1 MATPIIR
8 TYSSFRGVDFT
19 SDPAIVNLSR
29 SPDALNVWKNY
40 EDTQGECIETRPGY
54 QQLGNFEDYIYG
66 FYIFKRKAI
75 IHAGTN
81 LYLWDNFPSEPEEEK
96 TILKNDMNE
105 QKTSFAIFDD
115 KLYILDGLHYLVYD
129 GEILQNVVDTNPYIP
144 TTSIGRDP
152 SGGGE
157 LLEDINL
164 LSPYRKNSFLAD
176 GTSTQY
182 CLDAQDIEEVTEVK
196 VNDVVVNNYTVNE
209 LEGKVIFNTAP
220 IAPQLSND
228 NVVITFRKT
237 VEGYAERIAKCKIVL
252 SFDRRLFFT
261 GNPDYPNALF
271 NSQLNDPSYISDLDY
286 YQDGS
291 GESAIKS
298 MAVGN
303 NVLWV
308 FKEPNQQ
315 NETIFYHTP
324 TYDAVAG
331 KIYPSYQGNI
341 STGCYSESINY
352 KDDIVFISRNGL
364 EGVSSSNIDSKQ
376 LLNHRSSLV
385 DAKLINENN
394 LNLSM
399 MVEWRGYLLILVNSS
414 IYLADMRQM
423 YSGTDG
429 YEYEWYYW
437 KFSNDNICLIKEYE
451 GKLYLGAEDGSI
463 FIVQGANDNGVA
475 INSYWTT
482 PMDNFGYGNHLK
494 TTNKRGGIVKI
505 KTIPNGRI
513 KVEER
518 TNKKATEKSVKE
530 FSSTGFDYSN
540 IDYSNFAYTTTASSN
555 VVYRIKE
562 KKFVELSLK
571 FGSNELNK
579 PFGIYSATIEAFVGG
594 YVKR

>member
-518 TNKKATEKSVKE
+518 TNKKANEKSVKE